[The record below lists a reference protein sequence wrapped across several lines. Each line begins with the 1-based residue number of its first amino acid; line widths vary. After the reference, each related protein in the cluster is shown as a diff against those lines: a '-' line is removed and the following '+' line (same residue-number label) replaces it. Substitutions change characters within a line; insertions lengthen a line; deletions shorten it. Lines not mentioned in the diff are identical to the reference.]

1 MLTDS
6 RFSSLPAGKRSPV
19 KVPGSELIG
28 RIPQALQEI
37 QEAKADRLRGDA
49 LEGGLIMLLL
59 CASLQRTRTG
69 HHRRRRRP
77 VVLRRSSHPGGRR
90 PRQGEHGPTGR
101 GIPSGAAF
109 TARSAGVGE
118 ATPGVIQ

>member
-37 QEAKADRLRGDA
+37 QEAKADRLRSDA
-49 LEGGLIMLLL
+49 LECGLIM
-59 CASLQRTRTG
+59 R
-69 HHRRRRRP
+69 
-77 VVLRRSSHPGGRR
+77 
-90 PRQGEHGPTGR
+90 
-101 GIPSGAAF
+101 
-109 TARSAGVGE
+109 
-118 ATPGVIQ
+118 